1 MFFPELLAACQWSL
15 SELFPSSWKPGNGC
29 RKCQKWICGLFMQ
42 VDDTEVINF
51 LLSTEIIPLCLRT
64 MEMGS
69 ELSKTV
75 SRMFSPCV
83 AFWESSHWCGQTCV
97 NLISC
102 YRKTSCVGTSTVCCS
117 DQRRLCLWRIWYKW
131 NFESIHVINC
141 RRFHNSID
149 MCVFGGF
156 NVSIL
161 FYGVSDS
168 LYNSGQF
175 VLVTGSTISF
185 TLGLGVLSLRSI
197 SSKKLSSGKYL
208 LGVDGRLQHS

>member
-1 MFFPELLAACQWSL
+1 VFFPELLAACQWSL

-83 AFWESSHWCGQTCV
+83 AFWESSHWCGQTCW
-97 NLISC
+97 NLIGC

-117 DQRRLCLWRIWYKW
+117 DQRRLSLWRIWHKW
-131 NFESIHVINC
+131 TFERSMLLTVEGFTNQLT
-141 RRFHNSID
+141 
-149 MCVFGGF
+149 CVYL
-156 NVSIL
+156 VALMLL
-161 FYGVSDS
+161 FFFMGYLTVYTIWVP
-168 LYNSGQF
+168 LY
-175 VLVTGSTISF
+175 
-185 TLGLGVLSLRSI
+185 
-197 SSKKLSSGKYL
+197 
-208 LGVDGRLQHS
+208 

>member
-1 MFFPELLAACQWSL
+1 
-15 SELFPSSWKPGNGC
+15 
-29 RKCQKWICGLFMQ
+29 
-42 VDDTEVINF
+42 
-51 LLSTEIIPLCLRT
+51 
-64 MEMGS
+64 
-69 ELSKTV
+69 
-75 SRMFSPCV
+75 
-83 AFWESSHWCGQTCV
+83 
-97 NLISC
+97 
-102 YRKTSCVGTSTVCCS
+102 
-117 DQRRLCLWRIWYKW
+117 
-131 NFESIHVINC
+131 
-141 RRFHNSID
+141 